1 MMRSIPL
8 LLLATIASAA
18 LAAPGGPI
26 DTLQLG
32 TYACELPGDAAGP
45 AGLRQPGDDFAIV
58 NASSY
63 AAGGKRGT
71 YLLTGS
77 VVQMTSGPLKGAR
90 YAKLSDNFLRK
101 LTADGSHSDL
111 RCVRAV
117 TNNR

>member
-1 MMRSIPL
+1 MRILPPL
-8 LLLATIASAA
+8 FLAAVASTVM
-18 LAAPGGPI
+18 AAPGGPI
-26 DTLQLG
+26 NTLQLG

-45 AGLRQPGDDFAIV
+45 AGLRQPGDDFTIV

-63 AAGGKRGT
+63 IAGGKRGT

-77 VVQMTSGPLKGAR
+77 VVQMTSGPLKGTR
-90 YAKLSDNFLRK
+90 YAKLGDNFLRK